1 MVSDKSRIMLV
12 VMRLCYV
19 CNLYN
24 AYKSNF
30 LENDLCDRIF
40 IKISAKKRSVDCST
54 DLFEL
59 DNTIINN

>member
-19 CNLYN
+19 FNPYN

-30 LENDLCDRIF
+30 LESDLCDKIF
-40 IKISAKKRSVDCST
+40 IKIGAKKGQ
-54 DLFEL
+54 
-59 DNTIINN
+59 